1 MSRPSL
7 GAAGPARVR
16 PAAAIGLPQAG
27 DVRATEYTH
36 GCRRRA
42 AAGRRRSAGRLPYRG
57 DVPAA
62 TRPRWWGGVAW
73 TLVLPVVVA
82 FGTFGSTAF
91 AATRQPYARPLD
103 VLGVALLAIGP
114 AALVVRRAYPRE
126 VAVLAAAAVVVYFGL
141 GYPGSAMPAAAVIAL
156 FSATVAGHHHVA
168 TAVAATSIVVLTV
181 WTFLRNGTVSWPG
194 VLIVLA
200 WLTVVIGAGVLWR
213 FRRERREQARAAL
226 VEEQRR
232 RAGEERLRIAQ
243 ELHDVLGHHVS
254 LINVQAGV
262 ALFLLDDDPE
272 QARSALAEIKR
283 SSRELLRDMR
293 STLGVLR
300 GVDAQAPH
308 QPTPGLDRL
317 DALLD
322 DVRAAGLDV
331 ALTTAGDPR
340 PLPTGVDLA
349 AYRIV
354 QESLTNTRRHAGAST
369 ATVLIGYRDREL
381 ELRIDDDGAGPP
393 AVERPGGNG
402 LLGMTERAHA
412 LGGALETG
420 AGPGGGF
427 RVRAR
432 LPLPERADDTAA
444 GTGDGPA
451 TVRR

>member
-1 MSRPSL
+1 M
-7 GAAGPARVR
+7 
-16 PAAAIGLPQAG
+16 AIALPPAG
-27 DVRATEYTH
+27 DPAGTRYTR
-36 GCRRRA
+36 GSTGPVF
-42 AAGRRRSAGRLPYRG
+42 AGRRRFVGAPPYRV

-62 TRPRWWGGVAW
+62 TRPSWWGGVLR
-73 TLVLPVVVA
+73 TLVLPGIVA
-82 FGTFGSTAF
+82 FLTFGSTAF
-91 AATRQPYARPLD
+91 AALRQPYARPLD
-103 VLGVALLAIGP
+103 ALAVVLLAVGPVALVA
-114 AALVVRRAYPRE
+114 RRAYPRE
-126 VAVLAAAAVVVYFGL
+126 VLVLTAAAVVVYFGL

-156 FSATVAGHHHVA
+156 FSATVTGHHHVA
-168 TAVAATSIVVLTV
+168 VAVAATSIAALTG
-181 WTFLRNGTVSWPG
+181 WTLLTDGRISWPG

-200 WLTVVIGAGVLWR
+200 WLTVVVAAGVLWR

-226 VEEQRR
+226 AEEQRR
-232 RAGEERLRIAQ
+232 KAGEERLRIAQ

-272 QARSALAEIKR
+272 QARSALTEIKR
-283 SSRELLRDMR
+283 SSRELLREMR

-300 GVDAQAPH
+300 GVDAEAPH

-331 ALTTAGDPR
+331 TLRTAGEPR
-340 PLPTGVDLA
+340 ALPTGVDLA

-354 QESLTNTRRHAGAST
+354 QESLTNTRRHSGAGT

-381 ELRIDDDGAGPP
+381 ELRIDDDGSGPP
-393 AVERPGGNG
+393 ATERTGGNG

-412 LGGALETG
+412 LGGTLETG
-420 AGPGGGF
+420 PGPERGF

-432 LPLPERADDTAA
+432 LPLPAEPTGEPARDA
-444 GTGDGPA
+444 GDG

>member
-1 MSRPSL
+1 M
-7 GAAGPARVR
+7 
-16 PAAAIGLPQAG
+16 
-27 DVRATEYTH
+27 
-36 GCRRRA
+36 
-42 AAGRRRSAGRLPYRG
+42 
-57 DVPAA
+57 PAA
-62 TRPRWWGGVAW
+62 TRPSWWGGVPR
-73 TLVLPVVVA
+73 TLALPAVVA
-82 FGTFGSTAF
+82 FLTFGSTAF
-91 AATRQPYARPLD
+91 AALRQPYARPLD
-103 VLGVALLAIGP
+103 VLGVVLLVIGP

-126 VAVLAAAAVVVYFGL
+126 VVVLAAAAVVVWFGL
-141 GYPGSAMPAAAVIAL
+141 GYPGSPMPAAAVIAL
-156 FSATVAGHHHVA
+156 FGATVAGHHHVA
-168 TAVAATSIVVLTV
+168 AITAATSIAVLAV
-181 WTFLRNGTVSWPG
+181 WTYVAGGTVSWPG

-200 WLTVVIGAGVLWR
+200 WLTVVVAAGVLWR
-213 FRRERREQARAAL
+213 FRRERREQVRAAL
-226 VEEQRR
+226 AEEQRR
-232 RAGEERLRIAQ
+232 KAGEERLRIAQ

-272 QARSALAEIKR
+272 QARTALAEIKR
-283 SSRELLRDMR
+283 SSRDLLREMR

-300 GVDAQAPH
+300 GVDAAAPH

-322 DVRAAGLDV
+322 DVRAAGLEV
-331 ALTTAGDPR
+331 TLRTAGDTR

-381 ELRIDDDGAGPP
+381 ELRVDDDGTGPP
-393 AVERPGGNG
+393 AVETTGGNG

-412 LGGALETG
+412 LGGTLEAG
-420 AGPGGGF
+420 AGPDGGY

-432 LPLPERADDTAA
+432 LPLPEPAEAVVE
-444 GTGDGPA
+444 TGDA

>member
-1 MSRPSL
+1 V
-7 GAAGPARVR
+7 RVR
-16 PAAAIGLPQAG
+16 PAAAIALPSRGERAAG
-27 DVRATEYTH
+27 HYSRGGTSAPTAGRTPVRA
-36 GCRRRA
+36 A
-42 AAGRRRSAGRLPYRG
+42 LPYRG
-57 DVPAA
+57 AVPAA
-62 TRPRWWGGVAW
+62 TRPRWWGGVVP
-73 TLVLPVVVA
+73 TLVLPVAVA
-82 FGTFGSTAF
+82 FLTFGSTAF
-91 AATRQPYARPLD
+91 AAMRQPYARPLD
-103 VLGVALLAIGP
+103 ALGVALLVIGP

-126 VAVLAAAAVVVYFGL
+126 VVVLAAAAVVAWFGL
-141 GYPGSAMPAAAVIAL
+141 GYPGSPMPAAAVIAL

-168 TAVAATSIVVLTV
+168 AVVAAASIATLTV
-181 WTFLRNGTVSWPG
+181 WTFLRVGTVSWPG

-200 WLTVVIGAGVLWR
+200 WLTVVVAAGVLWR

-272 QARSALAEIKR
+272 QARSALTEIKR

-300 GVDAQAPH
+300 GVDAAAPH
-308 QPTPGLDRL
+308 HPTPGLDRL

-331 ALTTAGDPR
+331 ALTTAGDAR
-340 PLPTGVDLA
+340 ALPTGVDLA

-354 QESLTNTRRHAGAST
+354 QESLTNTRRHAGASG
-369 ATVLIGYRDREL
+369 ASVLIGYRDREL

-393 AVERPGGNG
+393 AVEQAGGNG

-412 LGGALETG
+412 LGGTLETG
-420 AGPGGGF
+420 AGPDGGF

-432 LPLPERADDTAA
+432 LPLPERDTPAGDD
-444 GTGDGPA
+444 PA